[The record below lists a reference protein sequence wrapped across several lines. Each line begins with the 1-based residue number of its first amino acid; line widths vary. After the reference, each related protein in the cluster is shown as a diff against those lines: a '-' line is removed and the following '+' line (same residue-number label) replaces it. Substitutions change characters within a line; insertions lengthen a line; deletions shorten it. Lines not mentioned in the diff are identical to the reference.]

1 MTTKRA
7 AASYIILL
15 AVSLVT
21 SIVLKKI
28 SAKIPAL
35 NLLLT
40 GRKSK
45 SKSKYALMN
54 KIPVPHGT
62 GIFYYIVYTNK

>member
-45 SKSKYALMN
+45 VNML
-54 KIPVPHGT
+54 
-62 GIFYYIVYTNK
+62 